1 MKPAFLYYF
10 LFLSITIISCNGNGS
25 KFDATGVFES
35 EEIIVSAEAT
45 GKIIRLNVEEGMELQ
60 KDSVVGNIDP
70 IQYELQAEQLEAS
83 IEAVQSKTVS
93 SSPQIKILES
103 QEQLQQ
109 EQRKGIQIQLNTAIT
124 ERNRVEKLVKADAA
138 SGKQLDDLNAQVDM
152 LKQQLKSA
160 ESQIQVTKQQI
171 ASQRELTSIQ
181 NRGITSEKAPLEK
194 RKAMAEDFLNKSKI
208 INPVSGTV
216 LTTYMHEGEVV
227 TPGKA
232 LYKIADLKE
241 MILRAYISG
250 SQLSKIKLNQVV
262 KVFVDHGESDFKE
275 YQGTVFYISDK
286 AEFTPKTI
294 QTKDE
299 RNNLVYAVKIKVVND
314 GYLKLGMYGEIK
326 F

>member
-10 LFLSITIISCNGNGS
+10 LFFSIAIISCNGNGS

-109 EQRKGIQIQLNTAIT
+109 EQRKGIQIQLNTTIT

-194 RKAMAEDFLNKSKI
+194 RKAMAVDFLNKSKI

-241 MILRAYISG
+241 MTLRAYISG
-250 SQLSKIKLNQVV
+250 SQLSKIKLNQDV